1 MDRGLVERA
10 QRGDRDAY
18 EALARAA
25 SRRLYLVAHR
35 IVRDTDRAEDA
46 VQQALVAIW
55 RELPNLRDPDRFESW
70 AYRVVVRACLA
81 ETRRTRRLG
90 VSVSPLT
97 VDAPA
102 SGRDGIAEVA
112 VRDELDRAFRQL
124 SPEHRAVIVLHHYVG
139 LSLGE
144 IAEVLGIPYGT
155 VGSRLHHATRAMR
168 ASIEASGR
176 LPAAGGQQA

>member
-1 MDRGLVERA
+1 MERA
-10 QRGDRDAY
+10 QGGDRDAY
-18 EALARAA
+18 EALARAV

-35 IVRDTDRAEDA
+35 IVRDSDRAEDA

-70 AYRVVVRACLA
+70 TYRVVVRACLA

-90 VSVSPLT
+90 VSVMPLSGDQPT
-97 VDAPA
+97 P
-102 SGRDGIAEVA
+102 GRDDIADVA
-112 VRDELDRAFRQL
+112 LRDELDRAFRQL

-144 IAEVLGIPYGT
+144 IAEVMGIPYGT
-155 VGSRLHHATRAMR
+155 VGSRLHHATRSMR
-168 ASIEASGR
+168 ASIEAGDR
-176 LPAAGGQQA
+176 LPAPGGQQA